1 MEETD
6 HPMSPLMKVV
16 FWFVAAN
23 ALVGAV
29 SLIFFPADTARLFF
43 WEINPPSMLL
53 YLGHYCTWV
62 ERPS

>member
-6 HPMSPLMKVV
+6 RPMSPLTKVV

-29 SLIFFPADTARLFF
+29 SSDRENGSAIIR
-43 WEINPPSMLL
+43 
-53 YLGHYCTWV
+53 
-62 ERPS
+62 R